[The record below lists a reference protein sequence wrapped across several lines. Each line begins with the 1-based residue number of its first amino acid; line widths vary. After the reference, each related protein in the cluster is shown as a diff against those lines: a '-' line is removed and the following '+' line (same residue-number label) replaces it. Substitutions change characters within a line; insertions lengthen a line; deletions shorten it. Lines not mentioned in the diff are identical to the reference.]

1 MSTAIISIDP
11 RKYRMRF
18 YKTLLQELGSPKYIH
33 LLVNPDTRMLAV
45 RSIPNEEPGCITINS
60 HVCKDN
66 SYEIYSFAL
75 TQQLFNALGWTDR
88 TTCYRLRGE
97 VNQAKKI
104 ALFAFDNVEKVE
116 LEA

>member
-1 MSTAIISIDP
+1 MNDVHVSFLYDDQGLRTFQNGLQLQIFINSVFSEE
-11 RKYRMRF
+11 KYRVF
-18 YKTLLQELGSPKYIH
+18 D
-33 LLVNPDTRMLAV
+33 DT
-45 RSIPNEEPGCITINS
+45 
-60 HVCKDN
+60 N